1 MSNTIFYPVNS
12 IPIIT
17 KNEMPQRLS
26 ANSLAGS
33 GSAPTT
39 HFTHFN
45 NAWALQPLSIWP
57 ASADET
63 QQVDWLIAHF
73 NSWFA
78 HRHVVL
84 MRSTHEPEYFP
95 ADDDNPARIMF
106 AHGYFAS
113 ALHEISHWCIAGEQR
128 RTLPDLGYWYAP
140 DGRTAEQQALFEQ
153 VEVKPQALEWLF
165 TRACQLKF
173 QVSLDNLTGDAGSGD
188 SFKRN
193 VHARVMAL
201 LSGEAV
207 IPVDAQHFLY
217 CLLHAIRPQQALS
230 KDEFMP
236 LC

>member
-45 NAWALQPLSIWP
+45 NAWAWQPLSIWP

-84 MRSTHEPEYFP
+84 M
-95 ADDDNPARIMF
+95 
-106 AHGYFAS
+106 
-113 ALHEISHWCIAGEQR
+113 
-128 RTLPDLGYWYAP
+128 
-140 DGRTAEQQALFEQ
+140 
-153 VEVKPQALEWLF
+153 
-165 TRACQLKF
+165 
-173 QVSLDNLTGDAGSGD
+173 
-188 SFKRN
+188 
-193 VHARVMAL
+193 
-201 LSGEAV
+201 
-207 IPVDAQHFLY
+207 
-217 CLLHAIRPQQALS
+217 
-230 KDEFMP
+230 
-236 LC
+236 